1 MVQQQER
8 QWAQQQAQQRLM
20 EEMLERQRTEMEN
33 YRREIDGLRGRR
45 DEAEGAR
52 IKLPKPT
59 LQKLDPKEDIENFL
73 ATFER
78 IAKQQKWP
86 KEVWATQ
93 LAGLLTGK
101 AMAAYTALFPEEAGK
116 YETLKKTILHRYD
129 VNEETH
135 RVRFRK
141 DPKKKEE
148 SYREWICRI
157 TDHFDKWTKEAGLDL
172 RELII
177 MEQVLSGTPDDL
189 AVWLRE
195 RKPKSL
201 EELGKL
207 AENYA
212 QARNAEGRAE
222 SGRGVTPVERPGKLE
237 KEKVSWEKKDGS
249 SRFSGGGNRVKV
261 NALGEKQCFHCQ
273 QWGHLMY
280 NCPNRKDSKQ
290 KGAGK
295 TALFGGSRPEVA
307 WNQESEKYLRR
318 GQLDGRPVQVLIDTG
333 SSCTMVRADRVCPL
347 KVNQTDT
354 VPIMCVHGDSE
365 DYPTTEVDL
374 LLEGTKR
381 KVRAVVAPSLPVPVV
396 LGTDVYDVQ
405 EGWKDVEL
413 GLLVE
418 TRAAKKRRVAEEETA
433 AGNVVQAVSKGI
445 DGLVNDDKVIDGDE
459 FVGEGS
465 IHSKPT
471 EGKQVVVDENVEVRD
486 ALDDCE
492 GIAELFNEGSE
503 VNWQGDMVEKEVH
516 GGGGGGGGNL
526 ELRREELE
534 QDPSEAKKLTTRWKS
549 QEDVERKRCI
559 ISTC

>member
-1 MVQQQER
+1 MPGLLQLGEGGDGGTDGRELGGGVNAGSLIAVLQEQQRLMVQQQER

-52 IKLPKPT
+52 VKLPKPT

-101 AMAAYTALFPEEAGK
+101 AMAAYTALLPEEAGK

-201 EELGKL
+201 EELGRL

-237 KEKVSWEKKDGS
+237 KKVSWEKKDGS
-249 SRFSGGGNRVKV
+249 SRFSGSGNRVKV
-261 NALGEKQCFHCQ
+261 NALGEKQCFHCR
-273 QWGHLMY
+273 QWGHLRY

-307 WNQESEKYLRR
+307 
-318 GQLDGRPVQVLIDTG
+318 
-333 SSCTMVRADRVCPL
+333 
-347 KVNQTDT
+347 
-354 VPIMCVHGDSE
+354 
-365 DYPTTEVDL
+365 
-374 LLEGTKR
+374 
-381 KVRAVVAPSLPVPVV
+381 
-396 LGTDVYDVQ
+396 
-405 EGWKDVEL
+405 
-413 GLLVE
+413 
-418 TRAAKKRRVAEEETA
+418 
-433 AGNVVQAVSKGI
+433 
-445 DGLVNDDKVIDGDE
+445 
-459 FVGEGS
+459 
-465 IHSKPT
+465 
-471 EGKQVVVDENVEVRD
+471 
-486 ALDDCE
+486 
-492 GIAELFNEGSE
+492 
-503 VNWQGDMVEKEVH
+503 
-516 GGGGGGGGNL
+516 
-526 ELRREELE
+526 
-534 QDPSEAKKLTTRWKS
+534 
-549 QEDVERKRCI
+549 
-559 ISTC
+559 

>member
-33 YRREIDGLRGRR
+33 YRREIEGLRGRR

-177 MEQVLSGTPDDL
+177 I
-189 AVWLRE
+189 
-195 RKPKSL
+195 
-201 EELGKL
+201 

-295 TALFGGSRPEVA
+295 TALFGGS
-307 WNQESEKYLRR
+307 
-318 GQLDGRPVQVLIDTG
+318 
-333 SSCTMVRADRVCPL
+333 
-347 KVNQTDT
+347 
-354 VPIMCVHGDSE
+354 
-365 DYPTTEVDL
+365 
-374 LLEGTKR
+374 
-381 KVRAVVAPSLPVPVV
+381 
-396 LGTDVYDVQ
+396 
-405 EGWKDVEL
+405 
-413 GLLVE
+413 
-418 TRAAKKRRVAEEETA
+418 
-433 AGNVVQAVSKGI
+433 
-445 DGLVNDDKVIDGDE
+445 
-459 FVGEGS
+459 
-465 IHSKPT
+465 
-471 EGKQVVVDENVEVRD
+471 
-486 ALDDCE
+486 
-492 GIAELFNEGSE
+492 
-503 VNWQGDMVEKEVH
+503 
-516 GGGGGGGGNL
+516 
-526 ELRREELE
+526 
-534 QDPSEAKKLTTRWKS
+534 
-549 QEDVERKRCI
+549 
-559 ISTC
+559 